1 VTRVLLVGE
10 SWVIHSIHV
19 KGFDSFTTSE
29 YAEGGE
35 YLLAALRAGGAETGF
50 IPAHLVPDTAPE
62 TLEELAAWDV
72 VILSD
77 IGTNSLL
84 ISRRV
89 WAGEQRPN
97 RLDLLEQWVREG
109 GSLVMCGG
117 FMTFAGIDGKARYHG
132 TPIESALPVEISP
145 VDDRVENPADNLPAV
160 IDLGHPI
167 TRGLPTVWPGVLG
180 YNRLVAKAGASVL
193 MTVNGDPF
201 VVAGEYG
208 RGRSLAYAGD
218 IGPHWGP
225 RELVTSDAYTQFW
238 ARAVGWLCTR

>member
-50 IPAHLVPDTAPE
+50 IPAHLAPDTAPE
-62 TLEELAAWDV
+62 TLEELAAWDI

-84 ISRRV
+84 ISRSV

-97 RLDLLEQWVREG
+97 RLDLLEQWVRG
-109 GSLVMCGG
+109 GGALVMCGG

-132 TPIESALPVEISP
+132 TPIETALPVEISP
-145 VDDRVENPADNLPAV
+145 FDDRVENPADNRPAV
-160 IDLGHPI
+160 VDPEHPI
-167 TRGLPTVWPGVLG
+167 TRGLPRSWPGVLG
-180 YNRLVAKAGASVL
+180 YNRLVAKGSGSVL

-201 VVAGEYG
+201 AVAGTHGKG
-208 RGRSLAYAGD
+208 RTLAYAGD
-218 IGPHWGP
+218 VGPHWAP
-225 RELVTSDAYTQFW
+225 RELVESDAYRQFW
-238 ARAVGWLCTR
+238 AQAAAWLCAS

>member
-50 IPAHLVPDTAPE
+50 IPAHLAPDEAPE
-62 TLEELAAWDV
+62 TPEALASWDV

-97 RLDLLEQWVREG
+97 RLELLERWVRDG

-117 FMTFAGIDGKARYHG
+117 FMTFAGIEGKARYHG
-132 TPIESALPVEISP
+132 TPVESALPVAISP
-145 VDDRVENPADNLPAV
+145 LDDRVENPSDNRPAV
-160 IDLGHPI
+160 VDAQHPV
-167 TRGLPTVWPGVLG
+167 TRGLPQVWPGLLG
-180 YNRLVAKAGASVL
+180 YNRVSAKDGSTVL

-201 VVAGEYG
+201 VVVGEHG
-208 RGRSLAYAGD
+208 RGRTLAYTGD
-218 IGPHWGP
+218 VGPHWGP
-225 RELVTSDAYTQFW
+225 RELVTSEAYMQFW
-238 ARAVGWLCTR
+238 AQAIEWLSTR

>member
-50 IPAHLVPDTAPE
+50 IPAHLAPDTAPE
-62 TLEELAAWDV
+62 TLEELEAWDV

-97 RLDLLEQWVREG
+97 RLDLLEQWVRAG

-117 FMTFAGIDGKARYHG
+117 FMTFAGIEGKARYHG
-132 TPIESALPVEISP
+132 TAVETALPVTISP
-145 VDDRVENPADNLPAV
+145 HDDRVENPSDNRPLV
-160 IDLGHPI
+160 VDFEHPV
-167 TRGLPTVWPGVLG
+167 TRGLPSVWPGLLG
-180 YNRLVAKAGASVL
+180 YNRVTAKLGSSLL

-201 VVAGEYG
+201 VVAGEHG
-208 RGRSLAYAGD
+208 AGRSLAYAGD
-218 IGPHWGP
+218 VGPHWGP
-225 RELVTSDAYTQFW
+225 RELVTSEAYMQFW
-238 ARAVGWLCTR
+238 DQAIAWLCAR